1 MTLLVTILSLLLVP
15 RTASS
20 PLQLE
25 ESDTTTYPPG
35 PPEIL
40 SDLEAYDYEPYDD
53 EEAGDDDLLY
63 GDLQVSEGVRVEI
76 DAFVS
81 RSPPPENSNET
92 EISNGETEYDDIIQD
107 LLEVKRTD
115 AGLGLQLTWWQIL
128 LLASACVLVTSLCC
142 YFSSCC
148 YFTADCCSDPYWGC
162 CICCRLFVGPTKP
175 PPHLGLKP
183 RDGDQRPAEAI
194 SKYSLNENS
203 GAPRTRASTRSL
215 SVSNTRGSNK
225 VISERSYL
233 YVMLKH
239 VFLSDSNWCPYFS
252 Q

>member
-1 MTLLVTILSLLLVP
+1 MMTLLVTIVSLLLVP

-25 ESDTTTYPPG
+25 EADTTTYPPG

-40 SDLEAYDYEPYDD
+40 SDLEAYDYEAYDD
-53 EEAGDDDLLY
+53 EEAGGDDLLY
-63 GDLQVSEGVRVEI
+63 GDPLASENVQVEI

-81 RSPPPENSNET
+81 RSPPPDNSNET
-92 EISNGETEYDDIIQD
+92 ETSNGDEMETEYDDIIQD
-107 LLEVKRTD
+107 LMEVKRTD
-115 AGLGLQLTWWQIL
+115 SGLGLQLTWWQIL
-128 LLASACVLVTSLCC
+128 VLASACVLVTGLCC

-148 YFTADCCSDPYWGC
+148 HFTADCCSDPYWGC
-162 CICCRLFVGPTKP
+162 CMCCRMFVGPAKP

-183 RDGDQRPAEAI
+183 RDGDQRPSEAI

-225 VISERSYL
+225 VGVTSIISERSYF
-233 YVMLKH
+233 YM
-239 VFLSDSNWCPYFS
+239 
-252 Q
+252 